1 MCTQKPPNDYS
12 EHLYTKYKEAFVK
25 YIKET
30 VRGRSL
36 CPVGCPSS
44 LTLGLQACACAQ
56 LRRRHAK
63 STDRPHACVLPPLA
77 RVQCCSCRLISVAMQ
92 PAYHA
97 AASANGSPCLFSGHS
112 GSEAELV
119 PAPSTRTSSLFRPL
133 CAEAALTPHPLIPP
147 QVLPVLKQ
155 HDAEVL
161 LKELL
166 TRWQNHKI
174 MVRWLSRFF
183 NYLDR

>member
-63 STDRPHACVLPPLA
+63 STTARMHA
-77 RVQCCSCRLISVAMQ
+77 
-92 PAYHA
+92 
-97 AASANGSPCLFSGHS
+97 
-112 GSEAELV
+112 
-119 PAPSTRTSSLFRPL
+119 SSLPL
-133 CAEAALTPHPLIPP
+133 RACNAA
-147 QVLPVLKQ
+147 PV
-155 HDAEVL
+155 A
-161 LKELL
+161 
-166 TRWQNHKI
+166 
-174 MVRWLSRFF
+174 
-183 NYLDR
+183 